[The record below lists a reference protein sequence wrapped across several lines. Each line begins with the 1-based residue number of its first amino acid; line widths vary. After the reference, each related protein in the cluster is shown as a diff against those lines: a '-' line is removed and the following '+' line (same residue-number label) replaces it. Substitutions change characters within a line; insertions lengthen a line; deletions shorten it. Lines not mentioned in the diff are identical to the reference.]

1 MASLVDLSEDKHERI
16 HTTERTTYIHIQYLK
31 ECIIMRLNKPCILKV
46 KMYDEL
52 RIKARKI
59 GKEMS

>member
-1 MASLVDLSEDKHERI
+1 MDLSEDKHERI
-16 HTTERTTYIHIQYLK
+16 HTTERTTYLQHLK